1 MARPQ
6 KHHTSRGE
14 HPRSLRCNLPDP
26 NHIQETEW
34 KKKKRKRNFSDGYA
48 GNFPW
53 RCCVKKKKKK
63 SWRKEKKEKK
73 TETKMNPPLQQSSG
87 FTISWCTE
95 GDCCYNPAR
104 KKQKKNMRD
113 QKPIATGGATSALFI
128 TRELF
133 VSGSAPGGDRCVAR
147 SVEEIRQLTGRLCQ
161 MVGYLFG
168 WSLSLPVILSSVR
181 VQIKW
186 DFLDFI

>member
-1 MARPQ
+1 ML
-6 KHHTSRGE
+6 KECYYEYYSVTI
-14 HPRSLRCNLPDP
+14 D
-26 NHIQETEW
+26 
-34 KKKKRKRNFSDGYA
+34 F
-48 GNFPW
+48 
-53 RCCVKKKKKK
+53 VKVIAV
-63 SWRKEKKEKK
+63 
-73 TETKMNPPLQQSSG
+73 
-87 FTISWCTE
+87 TIE
-95 GDCCYNPAR
+95 
-104 KKQKKNMRD
+104 QKKNMRD
-113 QKPIATGGATSALFI
+113 QKPIATGGATSALSI

-147 SVEEIRQLTGRLCQ
+147 SAEEIRQLTGRLCQ